1 MDGTTTSDQ
10 AMAEETGVTGLEGSW
25 LKLRLKFQERLL
37 GSSPTSASVYQDF
50 CATRALKHGVTPA
63 DDEEE
68 ALPNSDGGAL
78 TGFPRDA
85 QGLFLYDYQL
95 RGFLKEAARA
105 LRLKVPGKQKAEVNL
120 TDSLVH
126 QFVHVFPRRL
136 YLTRDGVRIKEPDGV
151 LERPLRAM
159 TMQGP
164 RVTLAASEYVDDG
177 CEIEAKVFIMAGP
190 ITPEIVRQLI
200 PYGQLVGLGQWRSGS
215 NGRFTAEVN

>member
-1 MDGTTTSDQ
+1 MNG
-10 AMAEETGVTGLEGSW
+10 AMTGDSVREERTVVPGLDGSW
-25 LKLRLKFQERLL
+25 LTMRIKFQERLI
-37 GSSPTSASVYQDF
+37 GSSPTSASIYQDYM
-50 CATRALKHGVTPA
+50 AERAIKRGVTPA
-63 DDEEE
+63 GDEEMT
-68 ALPNSDGGAL
+68 LPDGDGGAL
-78 TGFPRDA
+78 TGFPRDDT
-85 QGLFLYDYQL
+85 GLFLWDYQL

-105 LRLKVPGKQKAEVNL
+105 LRLKVPGKTKAEVNL

-136 YLTRDGVRIKEPDGV
+136 YLTRDGAKFVEPDGV

-164 RVTLAASEYVDDG
+164 RMTLAASEFVDEG
-177 CEIEAKVFIMAGP
+177 CELEAKVFVLAGP

-215 NGRFTAEVN
+215 NGRFTAEVS